1 MRQLLLFLLLASS
14 LFAKLNV
21 TVVYPYIKEIT
32 NSIAQDRVKITALS
46 KGNWDP
52 HFVVPKPSL
61 VAYLRDSDLLILN
74 GASLEI
80 GWLDPLIKSA
90 NNPTIQKNADGYL
103 NLSEYIKLQDIPK
116 STNRS
121 MGHVHAEGNPHFILD
136 PHNVIKIAHI
146 ITLKLSQLD
155 PGNKAYYQK
164 NFANFKAHWQ
174 KKLKT
179 YDKKMKKC
187 KGMMVIQYHEL
198 FNYFLRRY
206 GINSIDNIEP
216 LAGVSPNPKHTLK
229 LINTVKSN
237 DVKLILQ
244 DVYHEHKTSQFIS
257 QKTGVKVVD
266 MPHDVGA
273 MRGTDSLDKFYDTL
287 VGQVCR

>member
-21 TVVYPYIKEIT
+21 TAAYPYIKEIT
-32 NSIAQDRVKITALS
+32 HSIAQDRVKITALS

>member
-1 MRQLLLFLLLASS
+1 MKHILLLLLLASS

-21 TVVYPYIKEIT
+21 TVAYPYIKEIT
-32 NSIAQDRVKITALS
+32 QSIAQDKVKITALS

-61 VAYLRDSDLLILN
+61 IAYLRNSDLLILN

-80 GWLDPLIKSA
+80 GWLSPLIKSA
-90 NNPTIQKNADGYL
+90 NNPTIQQNANGYL
-103 NLSEYIKLQDIPK
+103 DLSQYIKLQDIPK
-116 STNRS
+116 STDRS
-121 MGHVHAEGNPHFILD
+121 LGHVHAEGNPHFILD
-136 PHNVIKIAHI
+136 PYNVIKLGKVIMI
-146 ITLKLSQLD
+146 KLALLD
-155 PGNKAYYQK
+155 PKNQAYYQN

-174 KKLKT
+174 KKLKS
-179 YDKKMKKC
+179 YDKRMNKC

-198 FNYFLRRY
+198 FNYFLHRY
-206 GINSIDNIEP
+206 EINSIDNIEP

-229 LINTVKSN
+229 LINTVKN
-237 DVKLILQ
+237 NNVKLILQ
-244 DVYHEHKTSQFIS
+244 DVYHEHKTAKFIS

-273 MRGTDSLDKFYDTL
+273 MQGTESLDKFYDKL

>member
-21 TVVYPYIKEIT
+21 TVAYPYIKEIT

>member
-1 MRQLLLFLLLASS
+1 MRYILLSLLLVSS

-21 TVVYPYIKEIT
+21 TVAYPYIKEIT
-32 NSIAQDRVKITALS
+32 HSIAQDKVKITALS

-90 NNPTIQKNADGYL
+90 NNPTIQKNANGYL
-103 NLSEYIKLQDIPK
+103 DLSHYIKLQDIPK
-116 STNRS
+116 STDRS
-121 MGHVHAEGNPHFILD
+121 MGHVHAEGNPHYILD
-136 PHNVIKIAHI
+136 PYNVIKLAKVIM
-146 ITLKLSQLD
+146 LKLALLD
-155 PGNKAYYQK
+155 PENQAFYQK
-164 NFANFKAHWQ
+164 NFAKFKAHWQ
-174 KKLKT
+174 VKLKS
-179 YDKKMKKC
+179 YDTKMGKC
-187 KGMMVIQYHEL
+187 KGMMVVQYHEL

-206 GINSIDNIEP
+206 EINSIDNIEP

-229 LINTVKSN
+229 LINTIKN
-237 DVKLILQ
+237 NNVKLILQ
-244 DVYHEHKTSQFIS
+244 DVYHEHKTANFIS
-257 QKTGVKVVD
+257 KKTGIKVVD
-266 MPHDVGA
+266 VPHDVGA
-273 MRGTDSLDKFYDTL
+273 MRGTNSLEKFYDKI

>member
-21 TVVYPYIKEIT
+21 TVAYPYIKEIT

-164 NFANFKAHWQ
+164 NYANFKAHWQ

-229 LINTVKSN
+229 LISTVKSN